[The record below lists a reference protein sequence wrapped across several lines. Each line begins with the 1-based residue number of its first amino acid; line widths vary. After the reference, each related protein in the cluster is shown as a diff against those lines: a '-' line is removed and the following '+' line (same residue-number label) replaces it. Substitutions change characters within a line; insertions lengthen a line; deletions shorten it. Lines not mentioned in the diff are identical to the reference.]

1 MDRNNLLLHEIR
13 ATIESQAAQINQE
26 EPHAEKKPAENRMK
40 ETMLATIVKQ
50 FQDVL
55 ADTEKAQTEFSEAVK
70 RKIGK
75 QVRISKIY
83 SVDQN
88 ATEEEVERCVEDPR
102 QLDMKVKK
110 ELMGG
115 NEEMVEMVENIRDK
129 YKDIKVLEQVSII

>member
-13 ATIESQAAQINQE
+13 AIIQAQAASIKQQE
-26 EPHAEKKPAENRMK
+26 IHEAKKPAENRMK

-55 ADTEKAQTEFSEAVK
+55 ADTERAHTEFSEAVK

-75 QVRISKIY
+75 QVRISERY
-83 SVDQN
+83 SVDED
-88 ATEEEVERCVEDPR
+88 ATEEEVQRCVEDPR
-102 QLDMKVKK
+102 ELDIKVKK

-115 NEEMVEMVENIRDK
+115 SEEMVEMVENIRDK
-129 YKDIKVLEQVSII
+129 YKDIKVLEQVWII